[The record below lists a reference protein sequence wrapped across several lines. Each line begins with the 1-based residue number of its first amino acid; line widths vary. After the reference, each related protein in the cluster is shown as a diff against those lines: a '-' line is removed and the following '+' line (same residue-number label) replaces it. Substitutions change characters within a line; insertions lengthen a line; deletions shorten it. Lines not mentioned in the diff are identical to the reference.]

1 MNDAINITATPKQA
15 MESALHILRSGNTP
29 FFIGGVGIGKSSIV
43 REMVDVLADG
53 LSVVRDVINPSK
65 KQFGFIDL
73 RLSLLESIDLGG
85 IPIPEQVGD
94 HWIQRRAFLGNLPTG
109 GVGLLFLD
117 EFQQAHPSVQTI
129 CSQLVYERRIGEY
142 QLPRG
147 WCIVCASNR
156 ASDRA
161 GAHRMTSNNRS
172 RVWEMTVKSSADD
185 FLQYG
190 SANGFHPDVLA
201 YISYRQDALNQFDPK
216 IDAPQTTPRG
226 WEFISDVLNTD
237 PPKELYN
244 LLFAGF
250 IGAEQA
256 IEFSTFLSLKDD
268 VPDLKAILTGKKV
281 DVPDKAGLCYAT
293 ICAILSVMKDAKD
306 SVIHDW
312 FSNALAYIERMPTPE
327 FGILFVRQIAN
338 ARAEVK
344 ESDSFVKFKVANQD
358 LEI

>member
-1 MNDAINITATPKQA
+1 
-15 MESALHILRSGNTP
+15 
-29 FFIGGVGIGKSSIV
+29 
-43 REMVDVLADG
+43 
-53 LSVVRDVINPSK
+53 
-65 KQFGFIDL
+65 
-73 RLSLLESIDLGG
+73 
-85 IPIPEQVGD
+85 
-94 HWIQRRAFLGNLPTG
+94 
-109 GVGLLFLD
+109 
-117 EFQQAHPSVQTI
+117 
-129 CSQLVYERRIGEY
+129 
-142 QLPRG
+142 
-147 WCIVCASNR
+147 
-156 ASDRA
+156 
-161 GAHRMTSNNRS
+161 
-172 RVWEMTVKSSADD
+172 MTVKSSADD

-338 ARAEVK
+338 ARAEIR
-344 ESDSFVKFKVANQD
+344 ESDCFIKFKVANQD